1 MKMSDGQWW
10 KNFSLVKELDIAG
23 SFIYNGLRAFHEMES
38 LHYESEVFE
47 VLYGLSVGVE
57 RLLKIC
63 VILLE
68 HDSAVDQ
75 EAFEKSLIT
84 HTHSDLALR
93 IQEKHDL
100 GLTSPYNEFLSLLGE
115 FYKTHRYGRY
125 GMEMAI
131 GGESEKKLLTRYLE
145 KQLKIK
151 FSDKAPFD
159 ITGLDKRCRKC
170 LGKRVGMLC
179 EKLYA
184 VINKEASRLNIFTYE
199 LRNSSKASRIFLRKK
214 YDFYDDDVLLK
225 ELLVFLLHSDPEHD
239 HAGVLRH
246 IQEIEPLDFDPG
258 MLQEYIASFDR
269 RVATEEVLDEL
280 EHHYCDVENVGMRLE
295 WLGAI
300 GNPHVYFHDCPD
312 EE

>member
-1 MKMSDGQWW
+1 MKMSAGQWW

-23 SFIYNGLRAFHEMES
+23 SFIYNGLRSLHEMDS

-84 HTHSDLALR
+84 HTHSDLARR

-100 GLTSPYNEFLSLLGE
+100 GLTAPYNEFLSLLGE

-131 GGESEKKLLTRYLE
+131 GGKSEKTLLTTYLE
-145 KQLKIK
+145 KQLQTK
-151 FSDKAPFD
+151 FCDNAPFD
-159 ITGLDKRCRKC
+159 ITKLDKRCRKC
-170 LGKRVGMLC
+170 LGKRVGTLC
-179 EKLYA
+179 EKLYE

-225 ELLVFLLHSDPEHD
+225 ELLIFLIHSDPEHE
-239 HAGVLRH
+239 HAGVLRL
-246 IQEIEPLDFDPG
+246 IQNIEPLDFDPG
-258 MLQEYIASFDR
+258 MLQEYIASFGS
-269 RVATEEVLDEL
+269 RVATEEILDEL
-280 EHHYCDVENVGMRLE
+280 EHHYSDVANVGERLDCVD
-295 WLGAI
+295 AI
-300 GNPHVYFHDCPD
+300 GNPNVFFNSGEDD
-312 EE
+312 